1 MNIRDALLEVHSKA
15 RAAEIA
21 DYVGSDA
28 TRFDELM
35 N

>member
-21 DYVGSDA
+21 DYVGA
-28 TRFDELM
+28 TLRVLM
-35 N
+35 S